1 MAELK
6 TRKNDRSVDGFIASL
21 DDERKRRESH
31 ALVALM
37 RDITGSEPSMW
48 GENIVG
54 LREVPVQIRKRTRDR
69 LDADGVLAAQAGLI
83 YLRHDRI

>member
-31 ALVALM
+31 ALIALM
-37 RDITGSEPSMW
+37 RDITA
-48 GENIVG
+48 
-54 LREVPVQIRKRTRDR
+54 LRVSGDMMSP
-69 LDADGVLAAQAGLI
+69 L
-83 YLRHDRI
+83 